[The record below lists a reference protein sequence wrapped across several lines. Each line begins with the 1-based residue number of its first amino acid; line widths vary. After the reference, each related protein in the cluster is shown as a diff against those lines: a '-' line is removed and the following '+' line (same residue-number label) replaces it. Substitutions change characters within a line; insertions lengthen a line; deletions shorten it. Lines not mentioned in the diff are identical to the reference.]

1 MTVVRLIAGTVINRP
16 ALRGLGYQ
24 THDPA
29 YDSGRT
35 GPQWWRDH
43 DENDWYED
51 EDADEL
57 AEFAGRNCYR
67 SFDRPN
73 PKTRENEDYLAHILE
88 IGHESVLEHGSATFY
103 IEASRSV
110 LTELERHRH
119 LSFSVV
125 SQRYVD
131 AEDLGYLHPP
141 AIRECQGESPSDIL
155 SACWE
160 NSISGY
166 GYLVE
171 YLTTVRGL
179 PRKQA
184 REAARAVLPNM
195 TSSPMVVTGNHRAW
209 RYVIK
214 NRWHEAADAEI
225 RELAGELLKQLREI
239 APNTYQDIPNEPY
252 SY

>member
-1 MTVVRLIAGTVINRP
+1 MPELRSLVDMKANLIAYTAILEEP
-16 ALRGLGYQ
+16 ILEAGYDCHRYKNQ
-24 THDPA
+24 A
-29 YDSGRT
+29 A
-35 GPQWWRDH
+35 
-43 DENDWYED
+43 
-51 EDADEL
+51 DADEL

-73 PKTRENEDYLAHILE
+73 PATRENADYLKHILDV
-88 IGHESVLEHGSATFY
+88 GHESVLEHASATFY

-131 AEDLGYLHPP
+131 PTELGYHLPP
-141 AIRECQGESPSDIL
+141 AFNKIKNGDAELMASLAVTQAIASAEEAYESIVT
-155 SACWE
+155 A
-160 NSISGY
+160 
-166 GYLVE
+166 
-171 YLTTVRGL
+171 LTSEGMS
-179 PRKQA
+179 RKQA

-195 TSSPMVVTGNHRAW
+195 TNSPMVVTGNHRAW

-225 RELAGELLKQLREI
+225 RELAGELLRQLREV
-239 APNTYQDIPNEPY
+239 APNTYQDIPDTPY
-252 SY
+252 NY

>member
-1 MTVVRLIAGTVINRP
+1 MTTVELIAHTTVDTA
-16 ALRGLGYQ
+16 ALRHIGYEA
-24 THDPA
+24 HDPEV
-29 YDSGRT
+29 
-35 GPQWWRDH
+35 WH
-43 DENDWYED
+43 
-51 EDADEL
+51 ADEL

-73 PKTRENEDYLAHILE
+73 PQRRENSDYLAHILDV
-88 IGHESVLEHGSATFY
+88 GHESVLEHSSATFY
-103 IEASRSV
+103 IETSRSV

-125 SQRYVD
+125 SQRYVNPTQFPGHMPP
-131 AEDLGYLHPP
+131 AVNALGYD
-141 AIRECQGESPSDIL
+141 ESLEARRIINSAAGHAKDAYDAVVQIL
-155 SACWE
+155 SDK
-160 NSISGY
+160 
-166 GYLVE
+166 
-171 YLTTVRGL
+171 GL

-214 NRWHEAADAEI
+214 QRFHEAADAEI
-225 RELAGELLKQLREI
+225 RTVAGLLLDELRRI
-239 APNTYQDIPNEPY
+239 APATYQDIPDTPY

>member
-1 MTVVRLIAGTVINRP
+1 MKVQLIASTI
-16 ALRGLGYQ
+16 L
-24 THDPA
+24 
-29 YDSGRT
+29 
-35 GPQWWRDH
+35 
-43 DENDWYED
+43 ED
-51 EDADEL
+51 EGWAGTGYTDSDTTTSADEL

-67 SFDRPN
+67 SFTRPN
-73 PKTRENEDYLAHILE
+73 PKTRANVDYLDHILDV
-88 IGHESVLEHGSATFY
+88 GHESVLEHSSATFY

-131 AEDLGYLHPP
+131 PTELGIEVPP
-141 AIRECQGESPSDIL
+141 AFTELAGKDADDAKGVLLDVQSFTQE
-155 SACWE
+155 AYE
-160 NSISGY
+160 
-166 GYLVE
+166 YLVHIFTE
-171 YLTTVRGL
+171 AGK

-195 TSSPMVVTGNHRAW
+195 TSSPMVVSGNHRAW

-225 RELAGELLKQLREI
+225 RELAGELLTQLREI
-239 APNTYQDIPNEPY
+239 APNTYQDIPTTPY
-252 SY
+252 SYGG

>member
-1 MTVVRLIAGTVINRP
+1 MKVQLIASTILEDPTWAGTTYV
-16 ALRGLGYQ
+16 
-24 THDPA
+24 
-29 YDSGRT
+29 DSGV
-35 GPQWWRDH
+35 
-43 DENDWYED
+43 ESS
-51 EDADEL
+51 ADEL

-67 SFDRPN
+67 SFNRPN
-73 PKTRENEDYLAHILE
+73 PATAENRDYLAHILDV
-88 IGHESVLEHGSATFY
+88 GHESVLEHSSATFY

-131 AEDLGYLHPP
+131 PTWLGVHVPP
-141 AIRECQGESPSDIL
+141 AVNELDDDSAAEAKEILLAVQSFTGEAYEQLVDIFT
-155 SACWE
+155 E
-160 NSISGY
+160 SGK
-166 GYLVE
+166 
-171 YLTTVRGL
+171 

-195 TSSPMVVTGNHRAW
+195 TSSPMVVTANHRAW

-225 RELAGELLKQLREI
+225 RELAGELLSQLREV
-239 APNTYQDIPNEPY
+239 APGIYQDIPTTPY
-252 SY
+252 SYGS

>member
-1 MTVVRLIAGTVINRP
+1 MKVQLIASTILEDEGWAGT
-16 ALRGLGYQ
+16 GYE
-24 THDPA
+24 
-29 YDSGRT
+29 DSGT
-35 GPQWWRDH
+35 AAS
-43 DENDWYED
+43 
-51 EDADEL
+51 ADEM

-67 SFDRPN
+67 SFSRPN
-73 PKTRENEDYLAHILE
+73 PKTRANVDYLDHILDV
-88 IGHESVLEHGSATFY
+88 GHESVLEHSSATFY

-131 AEDLGYLHPP
+131 STELGIEVPP
-141 AIRECQGESPSDIL
+141 AFTEL
-155 SACWE
+155 SGKDADDAKGVLLDVQSFTQE
-160 NSISGY
+160 AY
-166 GYLVE
+166 EYLVHIFTE
-171 YLTTVRGL
+171 AGK

-195 TSSPMVVTGNHRAW
+195 TSSPMVVTANHRAW

-225 RELAGELLKQLREI
+225 RELAGELLRQLREI
-239 APNTYQDIPNEPY
+239 APNTYQDIPTTPY
-252 SY
+252 SYGG

>member
-1 MTVVRLIAGTVINRP
+1 MKVQLIASTALEDYEWAGT
-16 ALRGLGYQ
+16 GYIDQ
-24 THDPA
+24 
-29 YDSGRT
+29 
-35 GPQWWRDH
+35 GPDVSS
-43 DENDWYED
+43 
-51 EDADEL
+51 ADEL
-57 AEFAGRNCYR
+57 AEFAGRNCYQ

-73 PKTRENEDYLAHILE
+73 PATAENVDYLKHILE
-88 IGHESVLEHGSATFY
+88 VGHESVLEHASATFY

-131 AEDLGYLHPP
+131 PTKVGFPHFPP
-141 AIRECQGESPSDIL
+141 ALDRLPIGARDKAHQLLEQATDD
-155 SACWE
+155 A
-160 NSISGY
+160 
-166 GYLVE
+166 
-171 YLTTVRGL
+171 LTAYYRLFSLFDQEGL

-195 TSSPMVVTGNHRAW
+195 TNSPMVVTGNHRTW

-225 RELAGELLKQLREI
+225 RELAGELLRQLREI
-239 APNTYQDIPNEPY
+239 APNTYQDIPTTPY
-252 SY
+252 SYGG

>member
-1 MTVVRLIAGTVINRP
+1 MKVELIAHTRVDRDQ
-16 ALRGLGYQ
+16 LKSLGYEPHDTY
-24 THDPA
+24 THYGWIEEPIFDV
-29 YDSGRT
+29 SSS
-35 GPQWWRDH
+35 
-43 DENDWYED
+43 
-51 EDADEL
+51 DEL

-73 PKTRENEDYLAHILE
+73 PKTRENKDYLAHILE
-88 IGHESVLEHGSATFY
+88 VGHESVLEHASATFY

-131 AEDLGYLHPP
+131 PTELGYHWPP
-141 AIRECQGESPSDIL
+141 ALMGLDPESEEYEEARDIL
-155 SACWE
+155 LDAE
-160 NSISGY
+160 TAANNLYDDLY
-166 GYLVE
+166 GV
-171 YLTTVRGL
+171 LTKAGL
-179 PRKQA
+179 PRKKA

-214 NRWHEAADAEI
+214 ARWHEAADAEI
-225 RELAGELLKQLREI
+225 RELAGELLRQLREI
-239 APNTYQDIPNEPY
+239 APATYQDIPDQPY

>member
-1 MTVVRLIAGTVINRP
+1 MKAKLIAATQIDAD
-16 ALRGLGYQ
+16 ALRGIGYEP
-24 THDPA
+24 HPYVVNDDNGEFGD
-29 YDSGRT
+29 YD
-35 GPQWWRDH
+35 H
-43 DENDWYED
+43 
-51 EDADEL
+51 DEL

-67 SFDRPN
+67 SFHRPN
-73 PKTRENEDYLAHILE
+73 PATRENEDYLAHILQV
-88 IGHESVLEHGSATFY
+88 GHESVLEHASATFY

-131 AEDLGYLHPP
+131 PTKVGLPHRPP
-141 AIRECQGESPSDIL
+141 AIADLPHHEFVQVDSSLKNAWQDATAAYERIHAALEQ
-155 SACWE
+155 A
-160 NSISGY
+160 
-166 GYLVE
+166 
-171 YLTTVRGL
+171 GL

-195 TSSPMVVTGNHRAW
+195 TNSPMVVTGNHRAW

-225 RELAGELLKQLREI
+225 RELAGELLRQLREI
-239 APNTYQDIPNEPY
+239 APNCYQDLPSEPY
-252 SY
+252 SYGG

>member
-1 MTVVRLIAGTVINRP
+1 MKATLIAHTKVQPLDLLDIGFDI
-16 ALRGLGYQ
+16 RGNK
-24 THDPA
+24 A
-29 YDSGRT
+29 
-35 GPQWWRDH
+35 
-43 DENDWYED
+43 
-51 EDADEL
+51 ADEL

-73 PKTRENEDYLAHILE
+73 PDTRENVDYLKHILDV
-88 IGHESVLEHGSATFY
+88 GHESVLEHASATFY
-103 IEASRSV
+103 IETSRSV

-131 AEDLGYLHPP
+131 PGPLGVHVPP
-141 AIRECQGESPSDIL
+141 AIEDLPGDQQKLAFLYMRDAVEVATTSYNQLVSL
-155 SACWE
+155 FSA
-160 NSISGY
+160 N
-166 GYLVE
+166 
-171 YLTTVRGL
+171 GL
-179 PRKQA
+179 PRKKA

-195 TSSPMVVTGNHRAW
+195 TNSPMVVTGNHRAW

-214 NRWHEAADAEI
+214 ARWHEAADAEI
-225 RELAGELLKQLREI
+225 RELAGELLRQLREI